1 MDTDYAR
8 PRRNLA
14 AHSGDC
20 NIFSS
25 LINDTPE
32 CGICTCGYG
41 WSVARSEGHWS
52 QVYSAERSAAL
63 EERAKPIDEEWCLGL
78 PGAERRSLGMRFAL
92 PPHGGYP
99 TAIVWSDGWCF
110 ILQANDIADV
120 DDESCV
126 QVPCATRGQLIDLL
140 AALKGGAS

>member
-1 MDTDYAR
+1 MDTDYSR

-63 EERAKPIDEEWCLGL
+63 EERARPIDEEWWSTNAGELGIWIHCDQCDYQIEPKFGGPGVCLSTWQRGASVAEVYL
-78 PGAERRSLGMRFAL
+78 PNIS
-92 PPHGGYP
+92 
-99 TAIVWSDGWCF
+99 
-110 ILQANDIADV
+110 
-120 DDESCV
+120 
-126 QVPCATRGQLIDLL
+126 TRGQLLDLL
-140 AALKGGAS
+140 AALKGESP